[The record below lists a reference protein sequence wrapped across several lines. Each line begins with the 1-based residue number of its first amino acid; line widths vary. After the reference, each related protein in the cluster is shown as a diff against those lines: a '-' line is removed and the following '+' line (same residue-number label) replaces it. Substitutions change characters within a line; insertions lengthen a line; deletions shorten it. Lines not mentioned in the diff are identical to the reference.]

1 MKRKTEP
8 AELKTQVK
16 HNTLHKVTARGGKG
30 SKMVANQTKQSLR
43 ITWVKTTHYKY
54 HTGFPVSN
62 ISAAHLSL
70 GGWLFFNRNPVIRVP
85 GLFSVLMCI

>member
-1 MKRKTEP
+1 MKRSTQP

-43 ITWVKTTHYKY
+43 ITWVKTHCEYLKT
-54 HTGFPVSN
+54 
-62 ISAAHLSL
+62 SL
-70 GGWLFFNRNPVIRVP
+70 EECITSFFQ
-85 GLFSVLMCI
+85 C